1 MRNYVASEQEGEK
14 LKELFVD
21 GLKDIYWAEKHL
33 TKALPKMAK
42 AATSEDLR
50 DAFESHLSETQG
62 HVEKVEQVFDII
74 GEKAQA
80 KVCPAMEGLVKEGEE
95 IIDSTDKGTVVR
107 DCGLIMAAQKVEHYE
122 IASYGTLRTLARM
135 LGHDDAA
142 DVLQEILDEEGAADK
157 KLTDLAESHINEEA
171 AQE

>member
-1 MRNYVASEQEGEK
+1 MKNYAATEIEGEK

-33 TKALPKMAK
+33 TKTLPKLAK

-50 DAFESHLSETQG
+50 DAFEMHLDETKG
-62 HVEKVEQVFDII
+62 HVEKVEQVFDMI

-80 KVCPAMEGLVKEGEE
+80 KLCPAMEGLVKEGEE
-95 IIDSTDKGTVVR
+95 IIDSTDSGTVVR

-135 LGHDDAA
+135 LGHEDAA
-142 DVLQEILDEEGAADK
+142 DMLQEILDEEGAADK
-157 KLTDLAESHINEEA
+157 KLTNLAESHINEEA

>member
-1 MRNYVASEQEGEK
+1 MRNYTTSEQEGEK

-21 GLKDIYWAEKHL
+21 GLKDIYWAEKNL
-33 TKALPKMAK
+33 TKALPKLAK

-50 DAFESHLSETQG
+50 DAFEMHLSETEG
-62 HVEKVEQVFDII
+62 HVEKVEEVFEII

-80 KVCPAMEGLVKEGEE
+80 KVCPAMEGLIKEGEE
-95 IIDSTDKGTVVR
+95 VIESTDKGTVVR

-135 LGHDDAA
+135 LGHNDAA